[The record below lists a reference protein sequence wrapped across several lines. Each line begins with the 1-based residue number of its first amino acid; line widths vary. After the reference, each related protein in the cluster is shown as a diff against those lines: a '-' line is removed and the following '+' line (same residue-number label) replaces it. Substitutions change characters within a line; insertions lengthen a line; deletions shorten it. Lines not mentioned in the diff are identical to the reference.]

1 MHMTRK
7 SLRRKGVGLLLAAL
21 IGAAALWAGSG
32 LWLDPGSKNDRTS
45 DLITPTLTTAAAVRV
60 FAVSPEESRVDFVAE
75 VRGIALTGVFPVES
89 GTITLEP
96 VEDYLRVLVELNIN
110 VDGVDTGNPAIDR
123 VLRGSME
130 TGDYPVA
137 FYVATSR
144 DLVPVTDKE
153 IMFVLD
159 GDLEVHNVPHNHAM
173 DVTAQLVGSDLWAIA
188 ISPLDLGEHGV
199 TFPALIGSTAIDLTA
214 RLQAYETSPDPTL
227 TPSAP

>member
-7 SLRRKGVGLLLAAL
+7 SLRRFGIGLLLAVL
-21 IGAAALWAGSG
+21 IGVALWAGSG

-45 DLITPTLTTAAAVRV
+45 DLITPTLTTAAVRV
-60 FAVSPEESRVDFVAE
+60 FAVAPEESRVDFVAE
-75 VRGIALTGVFPVES
+75 VRGLDLTGVFPVES

-96 VEDYLRVLVELNIN
+96 VGEHLRVLVELNIN
-110 VDGVDTGNPAIDR
+110 VDRVDTGNPAIDR

-130 TGDYPVA
+130 TGNYPVA

-153 IMFVLD
+153 IMFVLH
-159 GDLEVHNVPHNHAM
+159 GDLEVHNVPHSHAM
-173 DVTAQLVGSDLWAIA
+173 DVTAQLVGSDMWAIA
-188 ISPLDLGEHGV
+188 TSPLDLGEHGV

-214 RLQAYETSPDPTL
+214 HLQAYETDPDAIP